1 MIEKGE
7 MTGALHRETPASPR
21 PIWMSPMSSPTPT
34 AQRGPTPMND
44 RYGSAKLY
52 AQYLREG
59 KMSPSSSKTGAQS
72 RIDSARDSSSL
83 DRHIKHGPDEG
94 TLNF

>member
-1 MIEKGE
+1 MD
-7 MTGALHRETPASPR
+7 
-21 PIWMSPMSSPTPT
+21 
-34 AQRGPTPMND
+34 D

-59 KMSPSSSKTGAQS
+59 NMSPSSSKTGAQS
-72 RIDSARDSSSL
+72 RIDSARDSNSL
-83 DRHIKHGPDEG
+83 DRHINHDPDEG